1 MIWFVILASGLAN
14 FAARYS
20 MLSNLKFLKVPIWL
34 EEYIRFAPTAAL
46 SAIIAASV
54 FVDENGAPFE
64 GSSSKIYAALTA
76 SCIALL
82 SRSILFTI
90 VGGLFVLWL
99 LG

>member
-1 MIWFVILASGLAN
+1 MIWFVIIASGLAN

-20 MLSNLKFLKVPIWL
+20 MLSNLKFMKAPIWL

-46 SAIIAASV
+46 SAIIAASL

-64 GSSSKIYAALTA
+64 GSPSKIFAALIA
-76 SCIALL
+76 SCVAFL

-90 VGGLFVLWL
+90 ITGLCSLWL

>member
-1 MIWFVILASGLAN
+1 
-14 FAARYS
+14 
-20 MLSNLKFLKVPIWL
+20 MLSNLKFMKAPIWL

-64 GSSSKIYAALTA
+64 GSSPKIYAALIA